1 MPKNNGVIDSKFL
14 HEAYHEV
21 FTLRNN
27 DFFNLLET
35 KFYLQEFLFFSQ
47 EAYFF
52 AKLSH
57 TDEDIAKELGLVSS
71 LVYLSAKIH
80 YFINNEAKDGFAKK
94 VQFPI
99 LLGDLLYGKV
109 IEILSRGV
117 GSVYI
122 DDYLAYLQRLN
133 AVTVDYFADK
143 AAEKDVICCRYSDL
157 AVLTAKLLGAKNTK
171 LAAEIGASLALDTLY
186 HSNSALLAQLSAEE
200 SELFMRTFHI
210 KQDPKSIIVSTA
222 DLCQKILAEA

>member
-1 MPKNNGVIDSKFL
+1 MPKNNETTDGKFL
-14 HEAYHEV
+14 YDSYREV

-27 DFFNLLET
+27 DFFNLLDT
-35 KFYLQEFLFFSQ
+35 DFYLQEFLFFTQ

-52 AKLSH
+52 AKLNH
-57 TDEDIAKELGLVSS
+57 TDEDTAKELGLVSS

-80 YFINNEAKDGFAKK
+80 YFINNEDNEGFAQK

-143 AAEKDVICCRYSDL
+143 ATAEEVIRCRYSDL
-157 AVLTAKLLGAKNTK
+157 AALTAELLGAKNTK
-171 LAAEIGASLALDTLY
+171 LAAEIGASFANDALYQDNAAILAL
-186 HSNSALLAQLSAEE
+186 LSIEE
-200 SELFMRTFHI
+200 RELFTRIFTL
-210 KQDPKSIIVSTA
+210 KQDPKSVIISTA
-222 DLCQKILAEA
+222 DLLEKITAEA